1 MVYGSGP
8 IDGGSMIGTTL
19 PSTSE
24 QQVGAD
30 FSFKELRDRIHACL
44 EENNLQ
50 LKGSWRM
57 WRKAIFIAISWILVY
72 SAIMI
77 YGPESFWVAVPLTLV
92 LVVFT
97 LAMGLG
103 VMHDASHRAFSGSK
117 VLNNIANLTLTF
129 IGGSTIVW
137 YHDHVVSHHG
147 HTNIPGQDP
156 DIHTNG
162 IFRFSPSD
170 KYRWYHRFQ
179 HLYAAPLY
187 CTKALSWVWYED
199 MNIFANNKYKLR
211 RRRRFML
218 FVEILASRASHIM
231 LFILVPYLVFQ
242 SWAWTAAFYLGHW
255 LLFSLSMVL
264 IFEVA
269 HVADCQEFYPEQDKL
284 ELDWALHQ
292 LLTTANFKT
301 NAFMVWLVGGLNQQ
315 IEHHIFPT
323 MTSIHYPLIRP
334 IVMDYA
340 KEHGVP
346 YLEYPMFR
354 ASLAAHFRHLKNLSK
369 RPAAA

>member
-1 MVYGSGP
+1 M
-8 IDGGSMIGTTL
+8 
-19 PSTSE
+19 PSTTE

-30 FSFKELRDRIHACL
+30 FSFKELRNRIHACL

-50 LKGSWRM
+50 LKGSWSIL
-57 WRKAIFIAISWILVY
+57 RKAIFIATSWILVY
-72 SAIMI
+72 SAIMT
-77 YGPESFWVAVPLTLV
+77 YGPDSFWIAAPLTLV

-103 VMHDASHRAFSGSK
+103 VMHDASHRAFSRSQI
-117 VLNNIANLTLTF
+117 LNNIANLTLTF
-129 IGGSTIVW
+129 MGGSTIIW
-137 YHDHVVSHHG
+137 YQDHVISHHG
-147 HTNIPGQDP
+147 HTNIPGKDP

-170 KYRWYHRFQ
+170 QYRWFHRFQ
-179 HLYAAPLY
+179 HLYAVPLY
-187 CTKALSWVWYED
+187 CTKALIWVWYED
-199 MNIFANNKYKLR
+199 MNILATNKYKLR
-211 RRRRFML
+211 GKRLFML
-218 FVEILASRASHIM
+218 FMEILASRASHIM
-231 LFILVPYLVFQ
+231 LFILVPYLFFQ
-242 SWAWTAAFYLGHW
+242 SWAWTAAFYLSHW
-255 LLFSLSMVL
+255 LLFSISMVL

-269 HVADCQEFYPEQDKL
+269 HVANCQEFFPEQDKL
-284 ELDWALHQ
+284 EIDWALHQ

-340 KEHGVP
+340 NEHGVP
-346 YLEYPMFR
+346 YLEYPKFR

>member
-1 MVYGSGP
+1 M
-8 IDGGSMIGTTL
+8 
-19 PSTSE
+19 
-24 QQVGAD
+24 
-30 FSFKELRDRIHACL
+30 C
-44 EENNLQ
+44 
-50 LKGSWRM
+50 
-57 WRKAIFIAISWILVY
+57 RKAIFIATSWILVY
-72 SAIMI
+72 STIMI
-77 YGPESFWVAVPLTLV
+77 YGPESLWLAVPLTLV

-103 VMHDASHRAFSGSK
+103 VMHDASHRAFSRSH

-129 IGGSTIVW
+129 MGGSTIVW
-137 YHDHVVSHHG
+137 YHDHVISHHG
-147 HTNIPGQDP
+147 HTNIPGKDP

-170 KYRWYHRFQ
+170 QYRWYHRFQ
-179 HLYAAPLY
+179 HLYAVPLY
-187 CTKALSWVWYED
+187 CTKALVWIWYED
-199 MNIFANNKYKLR
+199 MNILATNKYKLR
-211 RRRRFML
+211 GKRLFML

-231 LFILVPYLVFQ
+231 LFILVPYFFFQ
-242 SWAWTAAFYLGHW
+242 SWAWTAAFYLSHW
-255 LLFSLSMVL
+255 LLFSISMVL

-269 HVADCQEFYPEQDKL
+269 HVANCQEFFPEQDKL
-284 ELDWALHQ
+284 EMDWALHQ

-301 NAFMVWLVGGLNQQ
+301 NAFMAWLVGGLNQQ

-334 IVMDYA
+334 IVRDYA

-346 YLEYPMFR
+346 YLEYPKFR

>member
-1 MVYGSGP
+1 MCG
-8 IDGGSMIGTTL
+8 
-19 PSTSE
+19 
-24 QQVGAD
+24 
-30 FSFKELRDRIHACL
+30 
-44 EENNLQ
+44 
-50 LKGSWRM
+50 
-57 WRKAIFIAISWILVY
+57 KAIFIATSWILVY

-77 YGPESFWVAVPLTLV
+77 YGPESFWIAAPLTLV

-97 LAMGLG
+97 LAVELG
-103 VMHDASHRAFSGSK
+103 VMHDASHRTFSRSH
-117 VLNNIANLTLTF
+117 VLNNIANLPLTF
-129 IGGSTIVW
+129 MGGSSIVW
-137 YHDHVVSHHG
+137 YHEHVVFHHG
-147 HTNIPGQDP
+147 YTNIPGKDP

-170 KYRWYHRFQ
+170 EYRWYHRFQ

-187 CTKALSWVWYED
+187 CSVALRWVWYED
-199 MNIFANNKYKLR
+199 MDAFANNQYKLR
-211 RRRRFML
+211 RKRRFML
-218 FVEILASRASHIM
+218 FMEILASRASHIM

-242 SWAWTAAFYLGHW
+242 SWAWTAAFYLSHW
-255 LLFSLSMVL
+255 LLFSISMVL

-269 HVADCQEFYPEQDKL
+269 HVANCQEFYPEQDKL
-284 ELDWALHQ
+284 EMDWALHQ

-301 NAFMVWLVGGLNQQ
+301 NAFMAWLVGGLNQQ

-346 YLEYPMFR
+346 YLEHATFR

-369 RPAAA
+369 RPAAACNRS